1 MALSALSTLAA
12 AVAANAGVNAAGR
25 VQSAYTVVGGL
36 EAGRKAGAP
45 RITWVPVSEDIEP
58 PNRDETALSKTAFT
72 RKVECAVVI
81 VGQDYDQA
89 ELDLHAF
96 LGGLSRTQPLVALP
110 TTADHSE
117 QSLTGALRHEISLRV
132 VVDIPVFRETYTAG
146 LVTGTVHT
154 ETLTDP

>member
-1 MALSALSTLAA
+1 MALTSLSTLAA
-12 AVAANAGVNAAGR
+12 AVAAAAGVNPAAHP
-25 VQSAYTVVGGL
+25 QTAYTVVGGL

-110 TTADHSE
+110 TTAEHSE
-117 QSLTGALRHEISLRV
+117 QSLTGALRHEISVLV
-132 VVDIPVFRETYTAG
+132 TVDIPVFRETYTAG

-154 ETLTDP
+154 DTVTDP